1 MMTNPSL
8 MFFIDVPQVCVSW
21 MLVNL
26 YAKVDVLKD
35 GTDGLEHRLFTSVAP
50 VKAPHDGQ
58 GQQPHLV
65 QPLADAAQQDGGLR
79 FTGAFTL

>member
-26 YAKVDVLKD
+26 HAMVDVLKD
-35 GTDGLEHRLFTSVAP
+35 GTDGLEHRLFTSVVP